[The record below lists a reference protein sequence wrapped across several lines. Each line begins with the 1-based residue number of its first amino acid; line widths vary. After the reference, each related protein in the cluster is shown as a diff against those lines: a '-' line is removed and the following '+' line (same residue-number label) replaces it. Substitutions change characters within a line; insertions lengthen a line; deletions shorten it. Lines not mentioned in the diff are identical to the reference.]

1 MSKVMLIIDKP
12 KACQFCPCFQGED
25 VLNAY
30 CGETKKVISFKD
42 EKFKGWVIPDWCPL
56 REIPEKRKERK
67 ISEYEFGKIGY
78 AFANGWNACL
88 KAILGE

>member
-1 MSKVMLIIDKP
+1 MSKMMAIIDKP
-12 KACQFCPCFQGED
+12 NDCYECPLLKRNFNIKKSCSMSGYFMD
-25 VLNAY
+25 SIDL
-30 CGETKKVISFKD
+30 TKR
-42 EKFKGWVIPDWCPL
+42 PDWCPL

-88 KAILGE
+88 EAILGE

>member
-1 MSKVMLIIDKP
+1 MNKMIVIIDEP
-12 KACQFCPCFQGED
+12 NDCYECPLLKRTFGLFKQCTQSKNIMD
-25 VLNAY
+25 SIDL
-30 CGETKKVISFKD
+30 TKR
-42 EKFKGWVIPDWCPL
+42 PDWCPL